1 MGALDLHLESAAAQ
15 HGQAK
20 LNVEEHAKG
29 CLLTGGNYIK
39 EKIDGSNPDDYE
51 TFEKGKMQ
59 YGCSHY
65 KRRCRIRAPCCNE
78 IFDCRHCHNEVKNSI
93 KIDTVKRHELPR
105 HEVQQV
111 ICSLCG
117 TEQEVQQVCINCGVC
132 MGKYFCGLCKLFDD
146 DVSKQQYH
154 CNGCGICRYGRDDFS
169 EWMDAVVQE
178 AEVEE
183 ALKRMK
189 GGKAM
194 GPDGIP
200 IEVWRCLG
208 VRAIVWLTKLFNL
221 IFQANKMPEEWR
233 RSILVPIF
241 KNKGDVQ
248 SCTNYRGI
256 KLMSHTMK
264 LWERVIEHRLRR
276 VTNVTQNRF
285 GFMPGRS
292 TMEAIFL
299 IRQLMERYRE
309 QKKDLHMVFIDLEKA
324 YDKVPR
330 NVMWWALEKHK
341 VPTKYITLIKDMYKD
356 AMTFVRT
363 CDGDTSDFP
372 IQIGLHQGIGG
383 RENFF
388 HCSKCGCCYSIVL
401 KNSHACVEGA
411 MHHDCPICFEY
422 LFESTNDVSVLPCGH
437 TIHVKCLKEMEEHC
451 QFACPLC
458 SKSVC
463 DMSKAWE
470 RLDMELATL
479 SDSCDDKMVRILC
492 NDCGAISEVQFHL
505 IAHKCQNCK
514 SYNTRQI

>member
-1 MGALDLHLESAAAQ
+1 MSAGENGGGQRGKFGADGCCVRIAWDFSGVWMDTYRVVLFLSQLTVQIVSAICDCWLISLSRFCWLELFGVAFIFCDAWSSAVYVIPELCAVVSLNLGSPTAFSIENYPAKYMILA
-15 HGQAK
+15 AK
-20 LNVEEHAKG
+20 LNVEEYANG
-29 CLLTGGNYIK
+29 SLLYGGNYIK
-39 EKIDGSNPDDYE
+39 EKIDGSNPDDHA
-51 TFEKGKMQ
+51 TFEKGIMQ
-59 YGCSHY
+59 YGCPHY

-117 TEQEVQQVCINCGVC
+117 TEQQVQQVCINCGVC

-154 CNGCGICRYGRDDFS
+154 CNGCGICR
-169 EWMDAVVQE
+169 
-178 AEVEE
+178 
-183 ALKRMK
+183 
-189 GGKAM
+189 
-194 GPDGIP
+194 
-200 IEVWRCLG
+200 
-208 VRAIVWLTKLFNL
+208 
-221 IFQANKMPEEWR
+221 
-233 RSILVPIF
+233 
-241 KNKGDVQ
+241 
-248 SCTNYRGI
+248 
-256 KLMSHTMK
+256 
-264 LWERVIEHRLRR
+264 
-276 VTNVTQNRF
+276 
-285 GFMPGRS
+285 
-292 TMEAIFL
+292 
-299 IRQLMERYRE
+299 
-309 QKKDLHMVFIDLEKA
+309 
-324 YDKVPR
+324 
-330 NVMWWALEKHK
+330 
-341 VPTKYITLIKDMYKD
+341 
-356 AMTFVRT
+356 
-363 CDGDTSDFP
+363 
-372 IQIGLHQGIGG
+372 IGG
-383 RENFF
+383 RQNFF